1 VTRFCVEAFFRRSLD
16 AYVLVRQIDPGDFAL
31 ADSPVPGDAPIR
43 RWLAQPRKL
52 KPDGSPDFSV
62 FAFVLASDSDI
73 DRLRVGDVVELS
85 GESASGN
92 EVMKG

>member
-31 ADSPVPGDAPIR
+31 ADSPMLGNVPIR
-43 RWLAQPRKL
+43 RWLSQPRKL
-52 KPDGSPDFSV
+52 KSDGSPDFSV
-62 FAFVLASDSDI
+62 FAFVLALGSDA
-73 DRLRVGDVVELS
+73 DRLHVGDVVELS
-85 GESASGN
+85 GESASGD